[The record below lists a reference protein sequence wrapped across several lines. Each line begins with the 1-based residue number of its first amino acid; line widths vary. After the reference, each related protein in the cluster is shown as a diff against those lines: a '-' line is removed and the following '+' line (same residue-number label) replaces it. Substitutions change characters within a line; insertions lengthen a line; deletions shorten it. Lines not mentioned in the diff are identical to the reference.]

1 MGNIVERCL
10 DHLTQMYGI
19 KNKSCGQFLSIRCE
33 CGSCEVMKTR
43 AECVCCVEIT
53 ATDHIRES
61 CDLECITQHQS
72 FIDNCLNVRVLE
84 VSMYD
89 FIQREGPLDDNEHIN
104 E

>member
-1 MGNIVERCL
+1 MPALLKSCGKYSVKMCRPSHTNVWN
-10 DHLTQMYGI
+10 
-19 KNKSCGQFLSIRCE
+19 KNKSCGQF
-33 CGSCEVMKTR
+33 KTQ